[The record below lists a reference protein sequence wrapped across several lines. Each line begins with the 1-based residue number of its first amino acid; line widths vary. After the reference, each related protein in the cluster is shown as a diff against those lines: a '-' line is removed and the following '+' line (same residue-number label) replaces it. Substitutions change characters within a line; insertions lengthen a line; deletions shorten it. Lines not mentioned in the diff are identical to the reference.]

1 MTLPNAQLTGRAEGV
16 LLLRVRAGVGVV
28 VREIETA
35 RVVAL
40 IVVESHASVALEQ
53 RPGYL
58 DLDVTVIDGWG

>member
-1 MTLPNAQLTGRAEGV
+1 MTLPNAQPTGRAEGV